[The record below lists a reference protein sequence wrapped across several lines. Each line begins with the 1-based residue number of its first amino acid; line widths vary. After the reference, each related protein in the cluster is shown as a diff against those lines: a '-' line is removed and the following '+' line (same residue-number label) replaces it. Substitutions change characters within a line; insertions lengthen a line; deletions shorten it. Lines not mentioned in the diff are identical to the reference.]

1 MTSTWRQERLWR
13 ERDWRRALERELAA
27 LRRGPADRAGAALA
41 LGEALEH
48 IHPDRRLAIAAHAAA
63 GPDHDRGRAR
73 ALAIEL
79 GWWPALARLAAAGSA
94 GQPHLVHAEVTAWLD
109 AGAPDL
115 AAAVLAGAPPAG
127 APAGGRG
134 GSDDLELDA
143 IAAAL
148 AGGDPVALAAE
159 LAAAAAETRD
169 AELLVAAARLARLA
183 GDQGAAYRWLVA
195 ALTHAPGHARATAL
209 LLELAGGDEG
219 AIRELLQILLAEL
232 EPAPWIDRVRAIGT
246 RLASR
251 PGTRGLGLRL
261 LRHALDRAYAD
272 GVGPVP
278 GHLATWSL
286 LAEHA
291 ASSGSRHD
299 LVALA
304 QRALAATAD
313 ETDRVWLLAFGAE
326 VAWRDDGDLDA
337 ARSWAALLAE
347 LAPGHPVVDDVSGAV
362 AAADPDA
369 ALVYLDQASTD
380 LPSHGLAAML
390 RAAVLSAGEAAAAA
404 AAPLADDAA
413 ALADDVAIDVDVE
426 VDVAVDAEA
435 EAEPEAEPEA
445 EAEAEAKPGADLDEP
460 AASPLAAAAPL
471 AASLATIDAALAAA
485 ARAAATPATPP
496 PAPPPAA
503 LIPRAAM
510 GALGKL
516 AGKPPALPVKPA
528 PANARPRAPR
538 IAVPLDVV
546 VATPDGATHA
556 VVGRDIS
563 ATGLFVLSEQPLP
576 VGELVELVL
585 RTPTAE
591 PWREARHAAR
601 ARVVRRESRG
611 YGLELV
617 EPTAALLAAID
628 RLDR

>member
-27 LRRGPADRAGAALA
+27 LRRGPADRAVAALA

-115 AAAVLAGAPPAG
+115 AAAVLAGAPPA

-143 IAAAL
+143 LAAAL
-148 AGGDPVALAAE
+148 AGGDPVALAAD

-347 LAPGHPVVDDVSGAV
+347 LAPGHPVVDDVSAAV
-362 AAADPDA
+362 AAADPAA
-369 ALVYLDQASTD
+369 ALVYLDQVSTD

-404 AAPLADDAA
+404 AAPLADSTA
-413 ALADDVAIDVDVE
+413 ALADDVAIDVE
-426 VDVAVDAEA
+426 VDVEVDAEA
-435 EAEPEAEPEA
+435 EAEAAA
-445 EAEAEAKPGADLDEP
+445 EAAADAEADVEADVDEP
-460 AASPLAAAAPL
+460 AAPPPPAAPL

-546 VATPDGATHA
+546 VTTPDGATHA

-563 ATGLFVLSEQPLP
+563 ATGLFVLSAQPLP

-591 PWREARHAAR
+591 PWREARHGAR